1 MTLKTE
7 TVRIQAKNR
16 DENKTFL
23 IEELPAYDVEWWS
36 MRALLAMVRNK
47 PELLDTI
54 QAGSGTAALIQMGL
68 KSFLSLNPE
77 DLKPLWD
84 DMLRCVK
91 IIRDPKYP
99 HVTSAVTPQ
108 DIEEVTTL
116 FRLRS
121 EVIKIHTGFS
131 IPGVL

>member
-1 MTLKTE
+1 MALKKE
-7 TVRIQAKNR
+7 TVRIESKNR
-16 DENKTFL
+16 DNGKTFL
-23 IEELPAYDVEWWS
+23 IEELDAFAVEWWS
-36 MRALLAMVRNK
+36 MRALLAMTRNK

-54 QAGSGTAALIQMGL
+54 QAGSGTAALIQMGI
-68 KSFLSLNPE
+68 KAFLSLNPD

-91 IIRDPKYP
+91 IVRDPKHAHYADALMP
-99 HVTSAVTPQ
+99 G
-108 DIEEVTTL
+108 DIEEVSTL

-121 EVIKIHTGFS
+121 EVVKVHTGFS